1 MSSQGNYI
9 VKVKWTSQ
17 KFLSSLAKLNIN
29 GIDRIGIA
37 SDITSVISEELDVN
51 IRKIFIETHD
61 GIFEGELELYVHSV
75 KDLNNLIMNISKIKG
90 VESVKRKEEM
100 RS

>member
-17 KFLSSLAKLNIN
+17 KFLSSLAKLTIN

-37 SDITSVISEELDVN
+37 SNITSVISEELDVN

-61 GIFEGELELYVHSV
+61 GIFEGEIELYVHSV

-90 VESVKRKEEM
+90 VETVKRKEEINN
-100 RS
+100 